1 MDTLLESLTEFL
13 FKLAEVDKDTKT
25 KEQLLKIAM
34 LLPQSYIP
42 ITEEKAQDYIEEE
55 WFKKEAV
62 LNIDHRFMVNSFMYF
77 IPITRLI

>member
-13 FKLAEVDKDTKT
+13 SKLAEVDKDTKT
-25 KEQLLKIAM
+25 KEQLLKIAT

-42 ITEEKAQDYIEEE
+42 VTEEEAQDYIEEE
-55 WFKKEAV
+55 WFKKEAL